1 MEFIIYFI
9 LTGWASMY
17 RMARAR
23 MLSLREEEYI
33 QALKAFGVSDFVIC
47 YKHMLPNAI
56 GPVVIN
62 ITLSTAMFILEET
75 SLSFF
80 RFRSAF
86 KFTNLGKYFV
96 CSTKF
101 INFAK

>member
-1 MEFIIYFI
+1 
-9 LTGWASMY
+9 
-17 RMARAR
+17 

-80 RFRSAF
+80 
-86 KFTNLGKYFV
+86 
-96 CSTKF
+96 
-101 INFAK
+101 